1 MKGLT
6 VHFLTSSLLVTR
18 PQEPRARLLY
28 KIVFIGGTA
37 WYSRLVLK
45 DNCNLNK
52 ARHVRW
58 VDTAVLSRLSRQ
70 NVTTYRNV
78 TVLGMAWHDCRLI
91 EMTSHTTSLTGVT
104 HSFFWKM
111 FQKGNTFQRLS
122 CLINFLIRTRCR
134 MASS

>member
-1 MKGLT
+1 MRLQGEFEIDHSDLRMKGLT
-6 VHFLTSSLLVTR
+6 VHFLTSSSLVTR

-91 EMTSHTTSLTGVT
+91 EMTSHTTSLTGKCSKKVT
-104 HSFFWKM
+104 PFKD
-111 FQKGNTFQRLS
+111 
-122 CLINFLIRTRCR
+122 CL
-134 MASS
+134 A